1 MLGPFIL
8 GGIAPDCLRV
18 QALVRSDP
26 KSIAETLGA
35 PIMGYRGSVGESA
48 RRTCDELEAEMA
60 YVIVNDFEGGTKEQ
74 YDATT
79 AVVHPPSGL
88 PTGQTHHYA
97 GPSANGWVVVA
108 VWESKE
114 IWEQFRDDTLLPAVQ
129 TGQSVLPGL
138 PKTTEFEVEVE
149 L

>member
-1 MLGPFIL
+1 M
-8 GGIAPDCLRV
+8 
-18 QALVRSDP
+18 
-26 KSIAETLGA
+26 T
-35 PIMGYRGSVGESA
+35 
-48 RRTCDELEAEMA
+48 

-79 AVVHPPSGL
+79 AVVHPPGGL
-88 PTGQTHHYA
+88 PAGQTRHYA
-97 GPSANGWVVVA
+97 GPSTNGWVVVA

-114 IWEQFRDDTLLPAVQ
+114 IWEKFRDETLLPAVQ
-129 TGQSVLPGL
+129 GQGSVLSGP